1 MESAK
6 PTVRPNVPNS
16 TSRQPHMSI
25 KAYLDLVDRLLDDKH
40 FAPELKKPPRKS
52 GL

>member
-6 PTVRPNVPNS
+6 PTVRPIVPHS
-16 TSRQPHMSI
+16 TSRQPLMSI

-40 FAPELKKPPRKS
+40 FSPELKKPPRKS